1 MRFNFKVAPEKSCKQ
16 LPAAEQI
23 PGKGAGGDEE
33 GDLCSE
39 QPHWLSQTQLKLRG
53 LTTLHN
59 EKVRW
64 FSVKETIRLELEH
77 PDATTRRGVVEGR
90 EARVDKYV
98 QLQCIV
104 TVSRK
109 QTK

>member
-1 MRFNFKVAPEKSCKQ
+1 M
-16 LPAAEQI
+16 
-23 PGKGAGGDEE
+23 GGGG

-64 FSVKETIRLELEH
+64 FSVKETIQLELEY
-77 PDATTRRGVVEGR
+77 PDATRGRKRGDRR

-98 QLQCIV
+98 Q
-104 TVSRK
+104 SRIRYDLAGANK
-109 QTK
+109 ANY

>member
-1 MRFNFKVAPEKSCKQ
+1 M
-16 LPAAEQI
+16 
-23 PGKGAGGDEE
+23 GGGG

-64 FSVKETIRLELEH
+64 FSVKETIQLELEY
-77 PDATTRRGVVEGR
+77 PDATRGRRGGSTR
-90 EARVDKYV
+90 ISILSTRVDKYV
-98 QLQCIV
+98 Q
-104 TVSRK
+104 SRIRYDLAGANK
-109 QTK
+109 ANY